1 MAKLTLN
8 DVASVI
14 GADNYMVVK
23 AHQRAMKQHRLEISQ
38 IKEVLDVAR
47 ESIEAKLPNHIGK
60 KEVREINEDIRT
72 IQSAREKLVEL
83 KNKIRK
89 SELTCKAIFLD
100 AKEQLEKRKSRS
112 GQTEI
117 RKEIPTH
124 SREEWQTF
132 LRRMSA
138 EIKAKKAAEQKQTNK
153 EAEQI
158 WNKAFENLSGK
169 TQTNEPKIAQEPSD
183 KDVERAALGLL
194 NLLNLIQAF
203 DRPVRPRSSRDELAD
218 LLRGIRGF

>member
-1 MAKLTLN
+1 MAKLTLK
-8 DVASVI
+8 DVVSVI
-14 GADNYMVVK
+14 GADNVMTVK

-83 KNKIRK
+83 KDKIRR
-89 SELTCKAIFLD
+89 SELVCKTIFLN
-100 AKEQLEKRKSRS
+100 AKEQLEKRKSS
-112 GQTEI
+112 SNQTEV

-124 SREEWQTF
+124 SREDWQAF
-132 LRRMSA
+132 LRSKIA
-138 EIKAKKAAEQKQTNK
+138 ELKAKKAAEQKQYTEK
-153 EAEQI
+153 PAT
-158 WNKAFENLSGK
+158 K

-183 KDVERAALGLL
+183 KDVERVALDVL
-194 NLLNLIQAF
+194 NLLNLVNAF
-203 DRPVRPRSSRDELAD
+203 SDCPRSSRDELED
-218 LLRGIRGF
+218 LFRGLRWF

>member
-1 MAKLTLN
+1 MAKLTLK

-14 GADNYMVVK
+14 GADNVMAVK

-83 KNKIRK
+83 KNKIRR
-89 SELTCKAIFLD
+89 SELTCKAIFLN
-100 AKEQLEKRKSRS
+100 AKEQLAKRKSRS
-112 GQTEI
+112 GQTEV

-124 SREEWQTF
+124 SREDWQTF
-132 LRRMSA
+132 LRRKCA
-138 EIKAKKAAEQKQTNK
+138 EKKAAEQKQYTEK
-153 EAEQI
+153 TAT
-158 WNKAFENLSGK
+158 K

-183 KDVERAALGLL
+183 KDVERAALGVL
-194 NLLNLIQAF
+194 NLLNLINAF
-203 DRPVRPRSSRDELAD
+203 STRPRSRRDELED
-218 LLRGIRGF
+218 LFRGLRGF

>member
-1 MAKLTLN
+1 MAKLTLK

-14 GADNYMVVK
+14 GADNVMTVK

-38 IKEVLDVAR
+38 IKEVLDAAR

-83 KNKIRK
+83 KNKIRR
-89 SELTCKAIFLD
+89 SELVCKTIFLN

-112 GQTEI
+112 GHTEI
-117 RKEIPTH
+117 RKEIPTN
-124 SREEWQTF
+124 SREEWQAF
-132 LRRMSA
+132 LRSKIA
-138 EIKAKKAAEQKQTNK
+138 ELKAKKAAEQKQYTEK
-153 EAEQI
+153 PAT
-158 WNKAFENLSGK
+158 K

-183 KDVERAALGLL
+183 KDVERVALDVL
-194 NLLNLIQAF
+194 NLLNLVNAF
-203 DRPVRPRSSRDELAD
+203 SDRPHSSRDELED
-218 LLRGIRGF
+218 LFRGLRWF

>member
-1 MAKLTLN
+1 MANLTLK

-14 GADNYMVVK
+14 GADNVMAVK

-38 IKEVLDVAR
+38 IKEVLDIAR

-83 KNKIRK
+83 KDKIRR
-89 SELTCKAIFLD
+89 SELVCKTIFLN

-112 GQTEI
+112 GQTEV
-117 RKEIPTH
+117 RKEIPTN

-132 LRRMSA
+132 LRSKLA
-138 EIKAKKAAEQKQTNK
+138 ELKAKKAAEQKQYTEK
-153 EAEQI
+153 TAT
-158 WNKAFENLSGK
+158 K
-169 TQTNEPKIAQEPSD
+169 TQTNEPKIAQEPSE
-183 KDVERAALGLL
+183 KDVQRGALGLL
-194 NLLNLIQAF
+194 DLLNLIQTF
-203 DRPVRPRSSRDELAD
+203 DQPIRPRSSRDELED
-218 LLRGIRGF
+218 LFRGLRWF

>member
-1 MAKLTLN
+1 MAKLTLK

-14 GADNYMVVK
+14 GADNVMTVK
-23 AHQRAMKQHRLEISQ
+23 AHQRAMQQHRLEISQ

-83 KNKIRK
+83 KDKIRK
-89 SELTCKAIFLD
+89 SQLICKTIFLN
-100 AKEQLEKRKSRS
+100 AKEQFEKRKSRS
-112 GQTEI
+112 NQTEV

-124 SREEWQTF
+124 SREDWQAF
-132 LRRMSA
+132 LRSKIA
-138 EIKAKKAAEQKQTNK
+138 ELKAKKAAEQKQYTEK
-153 EAEQI
+153 TAT
-158 WNKAFENLSGK
+158 K

-183 KDVERAALGLL
+183 KDVQRVALDVL
-194 NLLNLIQAF
+194 NLLNLIKTF
-203 DRPVRPRSSRDELAD
+203 DKPIRPHSSRDELED
-218 LLRGIRGF
+218 LFRGLRWF

>member
-1 MAKLTLN
+1 MTKLTLK
-8 DVASVI
+8 DVVSVI
-14 GADNYMVVK
+14 GADNVMTVK

-83 KNKIRK
+83 KDKIRR
-89 SELTCKAIFLD
+89 SELVCKTIFLN
-100 AKEQLEKRKSRS
+100 AKEQLEKRKSS
-112 GQTEI
+112 SNQTEV

-124 SREEWQTF
+124 SREDWQTF
-132 LRRMSA
+132 IRRKIA
-138 EIKAKKAAEQKQTNK
+138 ELKDKKAAEQKQYTEK
-153 EAEQI
+153 TAT
-158 WNKAFENLSGK
+158 K

-183 KDVERAALGLL
+183 KDVERVALDVL
-194 NLLNLIQAF
+194 NLLNLVNAF
-203 DRPVRPRSSRDELAD
+203 SDRPRSSRDELED
-218 LLRGIRGF
+218 LFRGLRWF

>member
-1 MAKLTLN
+1 MTKLTLK
-8 DVASVI
+8 DVVSVI
-14 GADNYMVVK
+14 GADNVMTVK

-83 KNKIRK
+83 KDKIRR
-89 SELTCKAIFLD
+89 SELVCKTIFLN
-100 AKEQLEKRKSRS
+100 AKEQLAKRKSS
-112 GQTEI
+112 SNQTEV

-124 SREEWQTF
+124 SREDWQAF
-132 LRRMSA
+132 LRSKIA
-138 EIKAKKAAEQKQTNK
+138 ELKAKKAAEQKQYTEK
-153 EAEQI
+153 PAT
-158 WNKAFENLSGK
+158 K

-183 KDVERAALGLL
+183 KDVERVALDVL
-194 NLLNLIQAF
+194 NLLNLVNAF
-203 DRPVRPRSSRDELAD
+203 SDRPRSSRDELED
-218 LLRGIRGF
+218 LFRGLRWF

>member
-1 MAKLTLN
+1 MEKLTLK
-8 DVASVI
+8 DVVSVI
-14 GADNYMVVK
+14 GADNVMTVK

-83 KNKIRK
+83 KDKIRR
-89 SELTCKAIFLD
+89 SELVCKTIFLN
-100 AKEQLEKRKSRS
+100 AKEQLAKRQSRS
-112 GQTEI
+112 NQTEA

-124 SREEWQTF
+124 SREEWQAF
-132 LRRMSA
+132 LRSKIA
-138 EIKAKKAAEQKQTNK
+138 ELKAKKAAEQKQYTEK
-153 EAEQI
+153 TAT
-158 WNKAFENLSGK
+158 K

-183 KDVERAALGLL
+183 KDVKRVANDLLGLL
-194 NLLNLIQAF
+194 NLIQTF
-203 DRPVRPRSSRDELAD
+203 DQPIRPRSSRDELED
-218 LLRGIRGF
+218 LFHGLRWF

>member
-1 MAKLTLN
+1 MTKLTLK
-8 DVASVI
+8 DVVSVI
-14 GADNYMVVK
+14 GADNVMTVK

-83 KNKIRK
+83 KDKIRR
-89 SELTCKAIFLD
+89 SELVCKIIFLN
-100 AKEQLEKRKSRS
+100 AKEQLEKRKSS
-112 GQTEI
+112 SNQTEV

-124 SREEWQTF
+124 SREDWQAF
-132 LRRMSA
+132 LRSKIA
-138 EIKAKKAAEQKQTNK
+138 ELKAKKAAEQKQYTEK
-153 EAEQI
+153 PAT
-158 WNKAFENLSGK
+158 K

-183 KDVERAALGLL
+183 KDVERVALDVL
-194 NLLNLIQAF
+194 NLLNLVNAF
-203 DRPVRPRSSRDELAD
+203 SDCPRSSRDELED
-218 LLRGIRGF
+218 LFRGLRWF

>member
-14 GADNYMVVK
+14 GADNYMAVK

-89 SELTCKAIFLD
+89 SELTCKAIFLN

-112 GQTEI
+112 GQTEV

-124 SREEWQTF
+124 SREDWQTF
-132 LRRMSA
+132 LRRKSE
-138 EIKAKKAAEQKQTNK
+138 EIKAKKAAEQKK
-153 EAEQI
+153 YSE
-158 WNKAFENLSGK
+158 K
-169 TQTNEPKIAQEPSD
+169 TATKSQTNEPKIAQEPSD

-203 DRPVRPRSSRDELAD
+203 DQPVRPHSSRDELED
-218 LLRGIRGF
+218 LLREIRGF

>member
-1 MAKLTLN
+1 MTKLTLK
-8 DVASVI
+8 DVVSVI
-14 GADNYMVVK
+14 GADNVMTVK

-83 KNKIRK
+83 KDKIRR
-89 SELTCKAIFLD
+89 SELVCKTIFLN
-100 AKEQLEKRKSRS
+100 AKEQLEKRKSS
-112 GQTEI
+112 SNQTEV

-124 SREEWQTF
+124 SREDWQAF
-132 LRRMSA
+132 LRSKIA
-138 EIKAKKAAEQKQTNK
+138 ELKAKKAAEQKQYTEK
-153 EAEQI
+153 PAT
-158 WNKAFENLSGK
+158 K

-183 KDVERAALGLL
+183 KDVERVALDVL
-194 NLLNLIQAF
+194 NLLNLVNAF
-203 DRPVRPRSSRDELAD
+203 SDCPRSSRDELED
-218 LLRGIRGF
+218 LFRGLRWFY

>member
-1 MAKLTLN
+1 MTKLTLK
-8 DVASVI
+8 DVVSVI
-14 GADNYMVVK
+14 GADNVMTVK

-83 KNKIRK
+83 KDKIRR
-89 SELTCKAIFLD
+89 SELVCKTIFLN
-100 AKEQLEKRKSRS
+100 AKEQLEKRKSS
-112 GQTEI
+112 SNQTEV

-124 SREEWQTF
+124 SREDWQAF
-132 LRRMSA
+132 LRSKIA
-138 EIKAKKAAEQKQTNK
+138 ELKAKKAAEQKQYTEK
-153 EAEQI
+153 PAT
-158 WNKAFENLSGK
+158 K

-183 KDVERAALGLL
+183 KDVERVALDVL
-194 NLLNLIQAF
+194 NLLNLVNAF
-203 DRPVRPRSSRDELAD
+203 SDCPRSSRDELED
-218 LLRGIRGF
+218 LFRGLRWF

>member
-1 MAKLTLN
+1 MAKLTLK

-14 GADNYMVVK
+14 GADNVMTVK

-83 KNKIRK
+83 KNKIRR
-89 SELTCKAIFLD
+89 SELTCKAIFLN

-112 GQTEI
+112 NQTEI

-132 LRRMSA
+132 LRRKAA
-138 EIKAKKAAEQKQTNK
+138 EIKAKKEAEQKKYTEK
-153 EAEQI
+153 PAT
-158 WNKAFENLSGK
+158 K

-203 DRPVRPRSSRDELAD
+203 DQPVRPRSSRDELAD

>member
-1 MAKLTLN
+1 MTKLTLK
-8 DVASVI
+8 DVVSVI
-14 GADNYMVVK
+14 GADNVMTVK

-83 KNKIRK
+83 KDKIRR
-89 SELTCKAIFLD
+89 SELVCKTIFLN
-100 AKEQLEKRKSRS
+100 AKEQLEKRKSS
-112 GQTEI
+112 SNQTEV

-124 SREEWQTF
+124 SREDWQAF
-132 LRRMSA
+132 LRSKIA
-138 EIKAKKAAEQKQTNK
+138 ELKAKKAAEQKQYTEK
-153 EAEQI
+153 PAT
-158 WNKAFENLSGK
+158 K

-183 KDVERAALGLL
+183 KDVERVALDVL
-194 NLLNLIQAF
+194 NLLNLVNAF
-203 DRPVRPRSSRDELAD
+203 SDRPRSSRDELED
-218 LLRGIRGF
+218 HFRGLRWF

>member
-1 MAKLTLN
+1 MAKLTLK

-14 GADNYMVVK
+14 GADNVMAVK
-23 AHQRAMKQHRLEISQ
+23 AHQRAMQQHRLEISQ

-89 SELTCKAIFLD
+89 SELICKTIFLN

-112 GQTEI
+112 DQTEV

-124 SREEWQTF
+124 SSEDWQAF
-132 LRRMSA
+132 LRRKIA
-138 EIKAKKAAEQKQTNK
+138 EKKAAKQKQYTEK
-153 EAEQI
+153 PAT
-158 WNKAFENLSGK
+158 K

-183 KDVERAALGLL
+183 KEVERVANGLL
-194 NLLNLIQAF
+194 GLLNLIQAF
-203 DRPVRPRSSRDELAD
+203 DQPIRPRSSRDELED
-218 LLRGIRGF
+218 LFRGLRWF

>member
-1 MAKLTLN
+1 MTKLTLK

-14 GADNYMVVK
+14 GADNVMTVK

-83 KNKIRK
+83 KDKIRR
-89 SELTCKAIFLD
+89 SELVCKTIFLN
-100 AKEQLEKRKSRS
+100 AKEQLEKRKSS
-112 GQTEI
+112 SNQTEV
-117 RKEIPTH
+117 RKEIPTN
-124 SREEWQTF
+124 SREDWQAF
-132 LRRMSA
+132 LRSKIV
-138 EIKAKKAAEQKQTNK
+138 ELKAKKAAEQKQYTEK
-153 EAEQI
+153 IAT
-158 WNKAFENLSGK
+158 K

-183 KDVERAALGLL
+183 KEVERVANGLLGLL
-194 NLLNLIQAF
+194 NLIKTF
-203 DRPVRPRSSRDELAD
+203 DQPIRPRSSRDELED
-218 LLRGIRGF
+218 LFRGLRWF

>member
-1 MAKLTLN
+1 MANLTLN

-14 GADNYMVVK
+14 GADNVMTVK

-83 KNKIRK
+83 KDKIRR
-89 SELTCKAIFLD
+89 SELVCKTIFLN
-100 AKEQLEKRKSRS
+100 AKEQLAKRQSRS
-112 GQTEI
+112 NQTEV

-124 SREEWQTF
+124 SREDWQAF
-132 LRRMSA
+132 LRSKIA
-138 EIKAKKAAEQKQTNK
+138 ELKAKKAAEQKQYTEK
-153 EAEQI
+153 TAT
-158 WNKAFENLSGK
+158 K
-169 TQTNEPKIAQEPSD
+169 TQTNEPKIAQEHSE
-183 KDVERAALGLL
+183 KDVQRGALDVL
-194 NLLNLIQAF
+194 NLLNLVNAF
-203 DRPVRPRSSRDELAD
+203 SDRPRSSRDELED
-218 LLRGIRGF
+218 LFRGLRWF

>member
-1 MAKLTLN
+1 MANLTLK
-8 DVASVI
+8 DIASVI
-14 GADNYMVVK
+14 GADNVMTVK

-83 KNKIRK
+83 KNKIRR
-89 SELTCKAIFLD
+89 SELVCKTIFLN

-112 GQTEI
+112 NQTEV

-132 LRRMSA
+132 LRRKAA
-138 EIKAKKAAEQKQTNK
+138 EIKAKKEAEQKKQYTEK
-153 EAEQI
+153 TAT
-158 WNKAFENLSGK
+158 K
-169 TQTNEPKIAQEPSD
+169 TQTNEPITQEPSD

-203 DRPVRPRSSRDELAD
+203 DQPIRPRSSRDELED

>member
-1 MAKLTLN
+1 MAKLTLK

-14 GADNYMVVK
+14 GADNVMAVK

-83 KNKIRK
+83 KNKIRR
-89 SELTCKAIFLD
+89 SELTCKTIFLN

-112 GQTEI
+112 NQTEV

-124 SREEWQTF
+124 SREDWQTF
-132 LRRMSA
+132 LRRKCA
-138 EIKAKKAAEQKQTNK
+138 EKKAAEQKKQYTEK
-153 EAEQI
+153 TAT
-158 WNKAFENLSGK
+158 K

-183 KDVERAALGLL
+183 KDVERAALGVL
-194 NLLNLIQAF
+194 NLLNLINAF
-203 DRPVRPRSSRDELAD
+203 STRPRSRRDELED
-218 LLRGIRGF
+218 LFRGLRGF

>member
-1 MAKLTLN
+1 MAKLTLK

-14 GADNYMVVK
+14 GADNVMAVK

-83 KNKIRK
+83 KNKIRR
-89 SELTCKAIFLD
+89 SELTCKAIFLN

-112 GQTEI
+112 NQTEV

-132 LRRMSA
+132 LRRKAA
-138 EIKAKKAAEQKQTNK
+138 EIKAKKEAEQKQYTEK
-153 EAEQI
+153 TAT
-158 WNKAFENLSGK
+158 K

-183 KDVERAALGLL
+183 KDVERAALGVL
-194 NLLNLIQAF
+194 NLLNLINAF
-203 DRPVRPRSSRDELAD
+203 STRPRSRRDELED
-218 LLRGIRGF
+218 LFRGLRGF